1 MAHAGC
7 ETKTN
12 EMMRVLSTF
21 ETCEVVKRLQN
32 LERERRESW
41 RRPEDIFCGAPP
53 LTLLLD
59 DSFQTTNYY
68 SEYIECE
75 LRPVCIIIYSIL
87 ALLATTKDPLG
98 NLRQSRTLVPLLLRW
113 LGFGQR
119 RQDLDRL
126 GPRRRAAGCIHQR
139 ALRRIGSH

>member
-53 LTLLLD
+53 LTLLHD
-59 DSFQTTNYY
+59 D
-68 SEYIECE
+68 
-75 LRPVCIIIYSIL
+75 
-87 ALLATTKDPLG
+87 
-98 NLRQSRTLVPLLLRW
+98 
-113 LGFGQR
+113 
-119 RQDLDRL
+119 
-126 GPRRRAAGCIHQR
+126 RRRPQEAKKYYLHQM
-139 ALRRIGSH
+139 